1 MPEQDARSKA
11 FAAIVARSWGD
22 EDFHAQLLA
31 DPTATLAAN
40 GFDVPD
46 GKTVQVVEDSDT
58 VMHVLLP
65 SRPSEL
71 SDEELDSVA
80 GGFPSVSFGCATDE
94 GPVIPPL

>member
-1 MPEQDARSKA
+1 MAEQDAQNKA

-22 EDFHAQLLA
+22 ADFHAQLLA

-40 GFDVPD
+40 GFNVPA
-46 GKTVQVVEDSDT
+46 GKQVEVVEDSDT

-80 GGFPSVSFGCATDE
+80 GGFMSVSFGCATDE
-94 GPVIPPL
+94 GPIG